1 MSFSLPLMNE
11 FRQVTIA
18 HSSSVVS
25 DVNGGLRLIDF
36 TSLDTAMS
44 SRKTDEVVTISHDD
58 NTRGSFAVIEG
69 HIFTK
74 RIVIF
79 TNQTLRTATRAA
91 GFTLFIATFL
101 TAQ

>member
-25 DVNGGLRLIDF
+25 DVNGGLRLRLIDF

-44 SRKTDEVVTISHDD
+44 SRKIDEVVTISHDD

-74 RIVIF
+74 RIVILAY
-79 TNQTLRTATRAA
+79 QTLRTATRAA
-91 GFTLFIATFL
+91 K
-101 TAQ
+101 